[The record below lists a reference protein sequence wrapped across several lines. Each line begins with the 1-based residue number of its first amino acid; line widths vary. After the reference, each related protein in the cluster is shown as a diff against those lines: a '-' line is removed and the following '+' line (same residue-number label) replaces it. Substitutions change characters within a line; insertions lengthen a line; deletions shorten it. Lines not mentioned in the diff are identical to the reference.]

1 MRFSVLLLSLLS
13 LTVAEPLGRRGKPGY
28 SYGHG
33 EHKIT
38 PKVFLIS
45 MFEPEAAAWW
55 GIDEFDLLAKNV
67 TVPGFSP
74 LYPDAHCT
82 ANGDVCQIIIGESGE
97 CLSDLLGGRSLTA
110 YQKSTLPPQ
119 SWL

>member
-1 MRFSVLLLSLLS
+1 MRLLTLLLTFLS
-13 LTVAEPLGRRGKPGY
+13 LTVADPLGKRGKPWS

-33 EHKIT
+33 KHKIT

-45 MFEPEAAAWW
+45 MFEPEAAVWW

-82 ANGDVCQIIIGESGE
+82 ADGEVCQIIVGESGT
-97 CLSDLLGGRSLTA
+97 CLYSC
-110 YQKSTLPPQ
+110 
-119 SWL
+119 